1 MTDLSVYHLKRIS
14 VNAHVCLKPYSDSVS
29 SNSSQRLSCYE
40 VDVYPNHII
49 ICFDGIGILFKIYTF
64 NKLYL
69 TNTVYNTTQ
78 FCLFTLDLW
87 TYGRIMY
94 LQCFS
99 YFIFIEQYL
108 ALFYKHLLLE
118 RHFAILLHGFI
129 IYPL

>member
-1 MTDLSVYHLKRIS
+1 M
-14 VNAHVCLKPYSDSVS
+14 
-29 SNSSQRLSCYE
+29 
-40 VDVYPNHII
+40 
-49 ICFDGIGILFKIYTF
+49 
-64 NKLYL
+64 
-69 TNTVYNTTQ
+69 Q